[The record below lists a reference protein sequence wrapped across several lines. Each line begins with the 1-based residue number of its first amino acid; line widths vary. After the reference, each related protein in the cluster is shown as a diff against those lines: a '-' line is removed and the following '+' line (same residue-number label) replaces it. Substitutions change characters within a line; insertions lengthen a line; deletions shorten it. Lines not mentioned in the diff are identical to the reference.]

1 MQWQEVGI
9 LLALYSPIIVP
20 SCTFHR
26 LARVVL
32 SRKSFCCVY
41 CGKRPME
48 WKRKRGRAGRSRMNE
63 LLKSVKKERRKCN
76 EDEKLC
82 NVYTSLVDH
91 RTTSSSHEKW
101 IENVKRRVMYYICND
116 IPCDLTSFR
125 GRVIFFFFFRFFSF
139 RKSLHF
145 VLTWPLRSYDI
156 TFTCTRW
163 ASHPWKREHAYLS
176 WVVAVHARPGRIG
189 AWVWTSGRKHAVARN
204 NRVWVNCRV

>member
-48 WKRKRGRAGRSRMNE
+48 WKRKRGRTGRSRMNE

-91 RTTSSSHEKW
+91 RTTSCSHEKW

-125 GRVIFFFFFRFFSF
+125 GRVIFFSSFDFS
-139 RKSLHF
+139 RSENPC
-145 VLTWPLRSYDI
+145 TSYLRDRY
-156 TFTCTRW
+156 
-163 ASHPWKREHAYLS
+163 
-176 WVVAVHARPGRIG
+176 GRMI
-189 AWVWTSGRKHAVARN
+189 
-204 NRVWVNCRV
+204 

>member
-9 LLALYSPIIVP
+9 LLALYSPIIVS

-48 WKRKRGRAGRSRMNE
+48 WKRKRGRTGRSRMNE

-91 RTTSSSHEKW
+91 RTTSCSHEKW
-101 IENVKRRVMYYICND
+101 IENVKRRVMYYICNRHTVWSNFVSRS
-116 IPCDLTSFR
+116 CD
-125 GRVIFFFFFRFFSF
+125 FFFLLSIFLVPKILALRTYVTATVVWYNFHVHTLSVA
-139 RKSLHF
+139 SME
-145 VLTWPLRSYDI
+145 TWACVSIVSSSRARASRTYRSVSMNKR
-156 TFTCTRW
+156 TKTRRCQ
-163 ASHPWKREHAYLS
+163 K
-176 WVVAVHARPGRIG
+176 
-189 AWVWTSGRKHAVARN
+189 
-204 NRVWVNCRV
+204 